1 MLTTFNLKYSPCQLH
16 LPLLA
21 HPADPYTSRD
31 RPIGNPF
38 RKICIS
44 RVGSPG
50 GWTQQSF
57 QQGACRGSIM
67 KHRFAF
73 YTRYLALTLLAGTI
87 SFEISGCNDTGSI
100 DPGPQLVS
108 LSVSGASLQPPFAGD
123 TTSYTV
129 DLPSNQQDITISAT
143 KSAANDVLSGAI
155 IAPAGQVTGQATIQ
169 APGPGS
175 TKDVSL
181 TVTSSDGRAKIYTV
195 TLRAI
200 TLSGDNS
207 LKTLTISPGTL
218 APAFSAGTQDYT
230 VNVASTVTEVTV
242 VTTKSDP
249 NAVISGDVPNEG
261 RATLKLDGPGT
272 TKIVSLI
279 VTAPNGTSR
288 TYTITIKRA
297 RPSSDDALAGLTVT
311 PGSLS
316 PDFASDILSYR
327 VTVPNNV
334 ESVTISATKSDPNAV
349 LSTPGSIVAAAGTPV
364 GQISL
369 PLQERR
375 TEVELIVTA
384 QNGVNTQAYAIT
396 VIRSRR

>member
-1 MLTTFNLKYSPCQLH
+1 
-16 LPLLA
+16 
-21 HPADPYTSRD
+21 
-31 RPIGNPF
+31 
-38 RKICIS
+38 
-44 RVGSPG
+44 
-50 GWTQQSF
+50 
-57 QQGACRGSIM
+57 M